1 MSSLNG
7 IIDDLTSG
15 KWINPSNN
23 KPVSIPIKKIEISK
37 SLDGLEYDF
46 INETHN
52 SEKILIVSDE
62 YTHDALGLRV
72 FNNLNGKSD
81 VSEFIWKKPH
91 CSEEGVNEIQRA
103 SKDYNSIIAIGS
115 GTINDSVKYASFLDK
130 KKYSVFAT
138 TPMNAYTTPTASVY
152 FNSYKKSIHTHAATG
167 VYFDLSVLSGCP
179 QRLTAAA
186 FADVIC
192 RTTAQVD
199 WLLSNILLKTPYDET
214 PYILLGLYEEEMVA
228 NAKKIADGNL
238 DSLALLTK
246 ISAIMGLGTFFTG
259 TTHSGSMAEHG
270 ISHYID
276 MFFKDKH
283 PGTSHGEQVGIAT
296 LSVSKI
302 QNGILNSKTPPIFHS
317 TIIPDEE
324 IKNKLGIEMVNNVK
338 MQMKNKIFDNKKTDE
353 LNTYLEKNW
362 LTFTEPLKKVM
373 LPFEKI
379 WSAMDDCG
387 AKKTPNEADMDLDL
401 YNDALK
407 YGRFIRDRY
416 TILDFAD
423 DSDQLEKYID

>member
-1 MSSLNG
+1 M
-7 IIDDLTSG
+7 I
-15 KWINPSNN
+15 
-23 KPVSIPIKKIEISK
+23 
-37 SLDGLEYDF
+37 
-46 INETHN
+46 
-52 SEKILIVSDE
+52 
-62 YTHDALGLRV
+62 
-72 FNNLNGKSD
+72 
-81 VSEFIWKKPH
+81 
-91 CSEEGVNEIQRA
+91 
-103 SKDYNSIIAIGS
+103 
-115 GTINDSVKYASFLDK
+115 
-130 KKYSVFAT
+130 
-138 TPMNAYTTPTASVY
+138 
-152 FNSYKKSIHTHAATG
+152 
-167 VYFDLSVLSGCP
+167 
-179 QRLTAAA
+179 
-186 FADVIC
+186 
-192 RTTAQVD
+192 
-199 WLLSNILLKTPYDET
+199 
-214 PYILLGLYEEEMVA
+214 A

-302 QNGILNSKTPPIFHS
+302 QNSILNNKTPPIFHS

-324 IKNKLGIEMVNNVK
+324 IKNKLGTEMVNNVK
-338 MQMKNKIFDNKKTDE
+338 MQMKNKIFDNKKADE

-362 LTFTEPLKKVM
+362 LTFTKPLKKVM

-387 AKKTPNEADMDLDL
+387 AKKTPNDADMNLDL